1 MEKKIVND
9 LHNLNGKNGEI
20 TIHHDWYGNQKIRGI
35 FHIIDDG
42 ERIGVKLKD
51 NEIFLWNNEITNIEV
66 SGNCA
71 MIKGESMQI
80 KIEI

>member
-35 FHIIDDG
+35 FHVINDG
-42 ERIGVKLKD
+42 ERIGIKVKD
-51 NEIFLWNNEITNIEV
+51 NEIYLYNNEITSIEIN
-66 SGNCA
+66 GNNA
-71 MIKGESMQI
+71 LIKGKIMQI
-80 KIEI
+80 RIEI